1 MLSICRTSSWF
12 KPRRAIDVSEEPD
25 WDPDEVSILQEEWNP
40 RALALLKDQPDY
52 AKYRSERVF
61 RFVHL
66 FSGPRDVLKE
76 ALETEAK
83 KEGIRVAVESYDKLD
98 SGGHDLS
105 AEHPYVDL
113 VDTAEEIDGYH
124 SGFPCSS
131 FSAVRS
137 REGGPPPVRSR
148 EWPHGLPSNNDA
160 QQREADLGAVLAVRP
175 TMLAGKILDSQR
187 AHKVGEVATLESPPG
202 RETGPDI
209 PSWELA
215 ELKEFLKAQTAE
227 FNSCIH
233 MEGKQRWWKPA
244 RWSGRL
250 QDLETLA
257 GKCQC
262 PSWVSHVQ
270 LVGKQKTSSAAEYP
284 ATQARKYAVLVVKVF
299 KQNVQ
304 LEFRRYK
311 LQTKSMELSKLQ
323 MNWVKSREAKTPAPV
338 SQGSQGIGATKA
350 WSVGDANKD
359 SLPSS
364 STSSKRAT
372 REKENEFY
380 LGGMRNPDLAV
391 AKMHMVRQIGADIGR
406 AWNHFLE
413 QNPEAIDIAETYGGG
428 NCEPNRAVGEK

>member
-1 MLSICRTSSWF
+1 M
-12 KPRRAIDVSEEPD
+12 
-25 WDPDEVSILQEEWNP
+25 
-40 RALALLKDQPDY
+40 
-52 AKYRSERVF
+52 
-61 RFVHL
+61 
-66 FSGPRDVLKE
+66 
-76 ALETEAK
+76 
-83 KEGIRVAVESYDKLD
+83 
-98 SGGHDLS
+98 
-105 AEHPYVDL
+105 
-113 VDTAEEIDGYH
+113 
-124 SGFPCSS
+124 
-131 FSAVRS
+131 
-137 REGGPPPVRSR
+137 
-148 EWPHGLPSNNDA
+148 
-160 QQREADLGAVLAVRP
+160 
-175 TMLAGKILDSQR
+175 
-187 AHKVGEVATLESPPG
+187 
-202 RETGPDI
+202 
-209 PSWELA
+209 
-215 ELKEFLKAQTAE
+215 
-227 FNSCIH
+227 
-233 MEGKQRWWKPA
+233 
-244 RWSGRL
+244 
-250 QDLETLA
+250 
-257 GKCQC
+257 
-262 PSWVSHVQ
+262 Q

-284 ATQARKYAVLVVKVF
+284 ATLARKYAVLVVKVF